1 MTPSINILH
10 IADLHARVD
19 REREMAL
26 RFDALARDVLAGP
39 KVHVIALTGDIAFS
53 GKPEQ
58 YALAAKHLSALCKR
72 LGLKQSSVLICPGN
86 HDVDRAQIDAVVEQG
101 LKRTLID
108 SQAAEDEFD
117 HPRHALPQQ
126 AQYMTFVNTFTGIA
140 CPGTTRTSLIP
151 VDGLTIGVA
160 SFNSAW
166 RCADDNSREMLFL
179 TMPQVHT
186 LATAIEASDL
196 RIAIVHHPLD
206 WYHPTE
212 RDIVQRDF
220 LRRFDLVLTGHLH
233 TAVSEATITP
243 STHSLVFTVPSLF
256 EGKVAGYSD
265 GYNLY
270 VIDLAQR
277 KVAVHHRKYI
287 RARET
292 YDRNVEHAAN
302 GESSFDLPK
311 SALARTASPFL
322 VQRITATANA
332 LQVSIK
338 ESLQLAQK
346 VDSPIL
352 VTPLVEEVRWLKDRK
367 AYAKLKD
374 PHAKAADQSCIVYG
388 PPDVGTSIFL
398 KGVCS
403 RIIES
408 DAGKYALYFDHG
420 NISNAKKPEQLLRMV
435 RNRLSDEIGEAE
447 KVQLTVAID
456 HVPYTQADFIA
467 SFLSLAAEQR
477 WHVILCV
484 KQDIFFDTLGPAL
497 SDQGILFLRLRYWGP
512 SRLKDFTHR
521 YLQASGKTVD
531 HDAAFQFVRNC
542 LAAADIPTTPL
553 LVAMYLRAFCELGAQ
568 LTGLGFVRLLEKIEE
583 TSLGQGASDSAY
595 SLYNLRLFLRR
606 LAVQCFRAGEAA
618 AQLDGFKTS
627 IAEYFGKRFLDVDP
641 ETFVGHLVSSGL
653 AAVTADEI
661 MFSSF
666 VFFSFYLAQALEAKD
681 IVIDE
686 EMQHIDRA
694 IRLGDSL
701 AIYAGRQR
709 DDEQLAD
716 KLLACVDQ
724 AYPVGKV
731 IDVAD
736 LEAHIKHLLEPVPPK
751 EDRDAIA
758 SAAVAKRID
767 YEEQDDEFES
777 RQSEHRTV
785 SRDLLKYKPPTTKI
799 QETIRLIMSLR
810 VLYNVIRNMEH
821 LSGDKKTALL
831 DRILEHHM
839 QCNMALIDLYASAV
853 PDEQFHSLSAYLV
866 TLGGECFLSQNVG
879 STSLRQTIEAL
890 LKSTDNRF
898 KRFLLVCLYADLRLS
913 DYGSLFESYVAEAT
927 EPCIVEMYF
936 AKIHEL
942 LILFEG
948 DKLPVSLISAF
959 NAAFDKRQLLY
970 NKVHPIDLQ
979 RLRDAAL
986 NEAKRQHYRVQQLKN
1001 ME

>member
-26 RFDALARDVLAGP
+26 RFDALARDVSAGP
-39 KVHVIALTGDIAFS
+39 KVHIIALTGDIAFS

-58 YALAAKHLSALCKR
+58 YNLAVKHLSALCKR
-72 LGLKQSSVLICPGN
+72 LGVRQSSVVICPGN
-86 HDVDRAQIDAVVEQG
+86 HDVDRSLIDVVTEQG

-108 SQAAEDEFD
+108 SQAADDEFD

-126 AQYMTFVNTFTGIA
+126 EQYMTFVNTFTGIP
-140 CPGTTRTSLIP
+140 CPGTARTTLL
-151 VDGLTIGVA
+151 VGVA

-166 RCADDNSREMLFL
+166 RCADDNSRETLFL
-179 TMPQVHT
+179 TLPQVHT
-186 LATAIEASDL
+186 LAAGVENADL
-196 RIAIVHHPLD
+196 RIAVVHHPLD

-243 STHSLVFTVPSLF
+243 STHSLVFTVPALF
-256 EGKVAGYSD
+256 EGKLAGYSD
-265 GYNLY
+265 GYNVY

-277 KVAVHHRKYI
+277 KVVVHHRKYI
-287 RARET
+287 RTRET

-302 GESSFDLPK
+302 GECTFDLPK
-311 SALARTASPFL
+311 SALARSASPYL

-332 LQVSIK
+332 LQLSIK
-338 ESLQLAQK
+338 ESLQLAQR

-352 VTPLVEEVRWLKDRK
+352 VTPLVEEVRWLKDGK
-367 AYAKLKD
+367 IYAKIKD
-374 PHAKAADQSCIVYG
+374 PHAKAADQSCVVYG

-408 DAGKYALYFDHG
+408 DAGRYSLYFDHATIG
-420 NISNAKKPEQLLRMV
+420 DAKKPEQLLRMV
-435 RNRLSDEIGEAE
+435 RNRLSDEIGDAE
-447 KVQLTVAID
+447 KIQLSIAID
-456 HVPYTQADFIA
+456 HVPYSQADFLGT
-467 SFLSLAAEQR
+467 FLGLAAEQR
-477 WHVILCV
+477 WHVVLCV
-484 KQDIFFDTLGPAL
+484 KQDILFDTLGPAL
-497 SDQGILFLRLRYWGP
+497 SEQGILFLRVRYWGP

-542 LAAADIPTTPL
+542 LATADIPTTPL

-583 TSLGQGASDSAY
+583 TSLGQGATDSAY

-606 LAVQCFRAGEAA
+606 LAVQCFRAGEASA
-618 AQLDGFKTS
+618 SLAQFKAS
-627 IAEYFGKRFLDVDP
+627 IDEYFVKRLLDVNPD
-641 ETFVGHLVSSGL
+641 TFVNHLVGSDL
-653 AAVTADEI
+653 AAVADNEI

-681 IVIDE
+681 IVVNDE
-686 EMQHIDRA
+686 LEHIDRA

-716 KLLACVDQ
+716 KLLTCVDH
-724 AYPVGKV
+724 AHPVGKV
-731 IDVAD
+731 IDVTD
-736 LEAHIKHLLEPVPPK
+736 LELHIKHLLEPIHAK

-758 SAAVAKRID
+758 SAAVEKRVD
-767 YEEQDDEFES
+767 YEEQDDDFES
-777 RQSEHRTV
+777 QQSEHRTV
-785 SRDLLKYKPPTTKI
+785 SRALLKFKPPTTKL
-799 QETIRLIMSLR
+799 QETIRLVMSLR

-821 LSGDKKTALL
+821 LPGDKKKSLL

-839 QCNMALIDLYASAV
+839 QCNMALIDLYAGAV
-853 PDEQFHSLSAYLV
+853 PDEHFHSLSAYLV

-879 STSLRQTIEAL
+879 STSLRQTIQEL
-890 LKSTDNRF
+890 LKATDNRF
-898 KRFLLVCLYADLRLS
+898 KRFLLVCLYADLRLP
-913 DYGSLFESYVAEAT
+913 DYASLFESYIAEAT
-927 EPCIVEMYF
+927 ETCVVEMCF

-942 LILFEG
+942 LVLFEG
-948 DKLPVSLISAF
+948 SKLPVSLISAF

-970 NKVHPIDLQ
+970 DRVHPIDLQ
-979 RLRDAAL
+979 RLRDKAL
-986 NEAKRQHYRVQQLKN
+986 NEAKRQHYRVQHLKN

>member
-26 RFDALARDVLAGP
+26 RFNALARDVAAGK
-39 KVHVIALTGDIAFS
+39 KVHLIALTGDIAFS
-53 GKPEQ
+53 GKPEE
-58 YALAAKHLSALCKR
+58 YALADKYLSELCKR
-72 LGLKQSSVLICPGN
+72 IGLKQSSVVICPGN
-86 HDVDRAQIDAVVEQG
+86 HDIDRAQIDSVTEQG

-117 HPRHALPQQ
+117 HPKHALPQQ
-126 AQYMTFVNTFTGIA
+126 EQYIKFVNNFTGVV
-140 CPGTTRTSLIP
+140 CPGTTRTTLLTI
-151 VDGLTIGVA
+151 DGLTIGVA

-166 RCADDNSREMLFL
+166 RCSDDNSHETLFL

-186 LATAIEASDL
+186 LASAIENADI
-196 RIAIVHHPLD
+196 RIAVVHHPLD

-220 LRRFDLVLTGHLH
+220 LRRFDLILTGHLH
-233 TAVSEATITP
+233 TAVSEATTTP
-243 STHSLVFTVPSLF
+243 STQSLVFSVPSLF
-256 EGKVAGYSD
+256 EGKLAGYSD

-270 VIDLAQR
+270 IIDLSNR
-277 KVAVHHRKYI
+277 KVCVNHRKYI
-287 RARET
+287 RSRET

-302 GESSFDLPK
+302 GESTFDLPK
-311 SALARTASPFL
+311 AALARTASPFL

-332 LQVSIK
+332 LQLSIK
-338 ESLQLAQK
+338 ESLQLAQR

-352 VTPLVEEVRWLKDRK
+352 VTPLVEEVRWLKERK
-367 AYAKLKD
+367 AYTKIKD
-374 PHAKAADQSCIVYG
+374 PHAKAANQPCIVYG
-388 PPDVGTSIFL
+388 PPDVGTTIFM

-403 RIIES
+403 HIIES
-408 DAGKYALYFDHG
+408 DAGKYALYFDHAAIG
-420 NISNAKKPEQLLRMV
+420 DAKKPEQLLRMV
-435 RNRLSDEIGEAE
+435 RNRLTEEIGDAE
-447 KVQLTVAID
+447 KIQLTVAID

-484 KQDIFFDTLGPAL
+484 KQDIFFDALGPTL
-497 SDQGILFLRLRYWGP
+497 SERGILFLRLRYWGP

-521 YLQASGKTVD
+521 YLQVSGKTVD

-542 LAAADIPTTPL
+542 LASADIPTTPL

-606 LAVQCFRAGEAA
+606 LAVQCFRAGEASVP
-618 AQLDGFKTS
+618 LGGFKAT
-627 IAEYFGKRFLDVDP
+627 IVEYFQRRLLDVNPD
-641 ETFVGHLVSSGL
+641 TFVSHLVGSGL
-653 AAVTADEI
+653 AVVVADEI

-666 VFFSFYLAQALEAKD
+666 VFFSFYLAQALESKD
-681 IVIDE
+681 ILIND

-716 KLLACVDQ
+716 KLLACVDK
-724 AYPVGKV
+724 AHPVGKV
-731 IDVAD
+731 IDVSD
-736 LEAHIKHLLEPVPPK
+736 LEMHIKHLLEPVPPK
-751 EDRDAIA
+751 EDRDAMA

-767 YEEQDDEFES
+767 YEEQDDDFEN
-777 RQSEHRTV
+777 RQSEHRAV
-785 SRDLLKYKPPTTKI
+785 SRELLQYKPPTTKI

-821 LSGDKKTALL
+821 LSGEKKTALL

-839 QCNMALIDLYASAV
+839 QCNMALIDLYATAV

-890 LKSTDNRF
+890 LKTTDNRF

-913 DYGSLFESYVAEAT
+913 DYASLFESFVAEAT
-927 EPCIVEMYF
+927 EPCIVEMCF

-942 LILFEG
+942 LILYEG

-959 NAAFDKRQLLY
+959 NAAFDARQLLY

-979 RLRDAAL
+979 QLRDAAL